1 MEDHL
6 ANIKKSI
13 TYLLSEIET
22 MSYNEAESHLE
33 KLLFSYELNSE
44 KFDKIEA
51 FQNAIYTPTSKKI
64 EIKKITYEDQYL
76 QKRKKSKK
84 FSMFSNNIEEV
95 KKMLFEEKSY
105 LQIATF
111 LNQRRA
117 NMSSDISFS
126 KQNVYGYI
134 KELKELKKW

>member
-1 MEDHL
+1 MKV
-6 ANIKKSI
+6 NG
-13 TYLLSEIET
+13 
-22 MSYNEAESHLE
+22 
-33 KLLFSYELNSE
+33 
-44 KFDKIEA
+44 
-51 FQNAIYTPTSKKI
+51 
-64 EIKKITYEDQYL
+64 
-76 QKRKKSKK
+76 
-84 FSMFSNNIEEV
+84 NNIEEV
-95 KKMLFEEKSY
+95 KKMLIEEKSY